1 MQRLFSFLASP
12 CVPTLETLQMT
23 SLLVQRIL
31 FMHTFELKPRF
42 IPCLCTPFAQVCAM
56 TVLHGGFTIVFY

>member
-12 CVPTLETLQMT
+12 GVPKLETLTMT
-23 SLLVQRIL
+23 SLLFHRIL

>member
-12 CVPTLETLQMT
+12 GEPKLETLQMT
-23 SLLVQRIL
+23 SLLVHRIL

-42 IPCLCTPFAQVCAM
+42 IPCMCTPFAQVCAM

>member
-12 CVPTLETLQMT
+12 GVPKLEPLTMT
-23 SLLVQRIL
+23 SLLFHRIL